1 MTEEKTEVRVGRFAP
16 DGTFL
21 GELVRFTAEEAG
33 FRRELHGELSNADDR
48 GTDYTLYRTA
58 AGKFRVYVEHWS
70 RWQGEGSFSELEPND
85 PDAKTPYTLAE
96 VRNAFPELLAAAGM
110 PNTRD
115 LD

>member
-21 GELVRFTAEEAG
+21 GELVRFAAEEAG
-33 FRRELHGELSNADDR
+33 SYTDYSPARSNDDR
-48 GTDYTLYRTA
+48 GITYTLYRTP
-58 AGKFRVYVEHWS
+58 AGMFRVYVEHWS
-70 RWQGEGSFSELEPND
+70 RWQAEGSFSELEPND
-85 PDAKTPYTLAE
+85 PDAATPYTEAE
-96 VRNAFPELLAAAGM
+96 ARNAFPELLAAAGM